1 MALELTPEVGIEIP
15 PNSTYM
21 DLRERAE
28 AACNTAALLQE
39 HGLEIEPTDLDNE
52 TASVLAEAYAVNP
65 ETTSKKVS
73 TARTNVLTP
82 ASLVQTNAILKEFGQ
97 LVATRAAEI
106 RNTVV
111 NKLILETENP
121 DARVRLR
128 ALENLGKMTDVGLF
142 TERKEITV
150 THQNADDLRAK
161 LRKKLEVLKQN
172 AEGEYEVVVDGDN

>member
-73 TARTNVLTP
+73 TARTNTLTP

-172 AEGEYEVVVDGDN
+172 AEGEYEVVVDEDN

>member
-28 AACNTAALLQE
+28 AACNTATFLE
-39 HGLEIEPTDLDNE
+39 GYGLNVTPTDTDKA
-52 TASVLAEAYAVNP
+52 TAAVMAESYAVDP
-65 ETTSKKVS
+65 EKTSKKVS
-73 TARTNVLTP
+73 SARTTTLTP
-82 ASLVQTNAILKEFGQ
+82 ASLIQTGAILKEFGQ

-106 RNTVV
+106 RHTVV

-128 ALENLGKMTDVGLF
+128 ALENLGKIAEVGLF

-150 THQNADDLRAK
+150 THQNAADLRAK
-161 LRKKLEVLKQN
+161 LKEKLEVLKQD
-172 AEGEYEVVVDGDN
+172 AEGVYEVVEDGDN